1 MPCVADEGQTVRLI
15 CVPKF
20 SETKTAVLVNLQDL
34 TTQPVSF
41 GDGLT

>member
-1 MPCVADEGQTVRLI
+1 MSCVADEGYAARLI

-34 TTQPVSF
+34 TTQPISF